1 LKILEIGG
9 SLGAMVDEPVDEDP
23 EYENETDD
31 DENVGLE
38 DVPVVAPEDV
48 PPDQGDAGDIGLLTP
63 DDG

>member
-1 LKILEIGG
+1 
-9 SLGAMVDEPVDEDP
+9 MVDEPVDEDP